1 MRDET
6 KYALKKTA
14 FYFVIFTAVAWI
26 LIPII
31 VAFLY
36 GFTTKTDYYNPDI
49 IIPHS
54 YTTQYVRTILFTLG
68 AWEGIKNSVIVATL
82 TIIIS
87 FILGIPAG
95 YSIAKFIFPGRDM
108 IKLSIV
114 ALRMFPIPVMAI
126 PLIVLYIRL
135 HLADTLLGV
144 ALAHTAMTLP
154 FVVLITSNIFGGV
167 SKEYEEAAMVFGLT
181 RLGSFM
187 KITLPLAL
195 PGLAAAAMFT
205 FVMSWNEVFVASV
218 LTLNHRTL
226 PAQILSIMA
235 GSSGGAAPD
244 YYKFAA
250 AFIMTLPAMLFIF
263 FARKYLVTMWGITLK

>member
-1 MRDET
+1 MKEET

-14 FYFVIFTAVAWI
+14 FYLVVFTVVAWI

-36 GFTTKTDYYNPDI
+36 GFTTKEDYYDPHI
-49 IIPHS
+49 IIPHH
-54 YTTQYVRTILFTLG
+54 YTTQYVRVILFTLG

-95 YSIAKFIFPGRDM
+95 YSIAKFIFPGKDT

-135 HLADTLLGV
+135 HLADTLIGV
-144 ALAHTAMTLP
+144 ALAHTAMALP
-154 FVVLITSNIFGGV
+154 FVVLITSSIFGGV

-181 RLGSFM
+181 RLGSFI

>member
-1 MRDET
+1 MNDET
-6 KYALKKTA
+6 KYALKKVG
-14 FYFVIFTAVAWI
+14 FYTVIFVVVIWI
-26 LIPII
+26 ILPLI

-36 GFTTKTDYYNPDI
+36 GFTTKADYYDPNKV
-49 IIPHS
+49 IPHHF
-54 YTTQYVRTILFTLG
+54 TTEYVKTLLFTLG
-68 AWEGIKNSVIVATL
+68 AWDGIKNSVIVATL

-95 YSIAKFIFPGRDM
+95 YSIAKFIFPGKDT

-114 ALRMFPIPVMAI
+114 ALRMFPIPIMAI
-126 PLIVLYIRL
+126 PLVVLYIRL

-144 ALAHTAMTLP
+144 ALAHTAMALP
-154 FVVLITSNIFGGV
+154 FVVLITSSIFAGV

-181 RLGSFM
+181 RFGSFLR
-187 KITLPLAL
+187 ITLPLAL

-218 LTLNHRTL
+218 LTLTHRTL

-250 AFIMTLPAMLFIF
+250 AFIMTLPSMIFIF

>member
-6 KYALKKTA
+6 KYALKRVA
-14 FYFVIFTAVAWI
+14 FYTLVFTAVAWI
-26 LIPII
+26 LVPII
-31 VAFLY
+31 VSFLY
-36 GFTTKTDYYNPDI
+36 GFTTKTDYYDPHK
-49 IIPHS
+49 IIPTS
-54 YTTQYVRTILFTLG
+54 YTTEYVKTILFTLG
-68 AWEGIKNSVIVATL
+68 AWDGIKNSVIVATL

-95 YSIAKFIFPGRDM
+95 YSIAKFVFPGKDT
-108 IKLSIV
+108 IKLSII

-135 HLADTLLGV
+135 HLVDTLLGV
-144 ALAHTAMTLP
+144 ALAHTAMALP
-154 FVVLITSNIFGGV
+154 FVVLITSSIFAGV

-181 RLGSFM
+181 RFGSFL

-218 LTLNHRTL
+218 LTLTHRTL